1 MTLIVTLPVGYPD
14 ISPTVDLKNSRGLD
28 DSILDVIKEEL
39 DLKIKN
45 LIGDVVVFELIEVGY
60 IYIKCLNFFFLKH
73 KMADIFFGNF
83 LQKIYFA
90 IRI

>member
-28 DSILDVIKEEL
+28 DSVLDVIKEEL

-45 LIGDVVVFELIEVGY
+45 LVGDVVVFELIEVGY
-60 IYIKCLNFFFLKH
+60 IYIKCLIFFF
-73 KMADIFFGNF
+73 
-83 LQKIYFA
+83 Y
-90 IRI
+90 